1 MGKGEPATGVSK
13 NMGENEG
20 TAGAAAAT
28 AGEGFAVGE
37 AVLGTVVVEGN
48 TNEF

>member
-1 MGKGEPATGVSK
+1 MGKGDPATGVSK

-20 TAGAAAAT
+20 TAAAAGAAGGSA
-28 AGEGFAVGE
+28 EGE
-37 AVLGTVVVEGN
+37 AVLGTAVVEGK

>member
-1 MGKGEPATGVSK
+1 MGKGDPATGVSK

-20 TAGAAAAT
+20 TAGAAAA
-28 AGEGFAVGE
+28 AGGGPAEGE
-37 AVLGTVVVEGN
+37 AVLGTAVVEGN

>member
-1 MGKGEPATGVSK
+1 MGKGDPATGVSK

-20 TAGAAAAT
+20 TAGAAAA
-28 AGEGFAVGE
+28 AGGPAEGE
-37 AVLGTVVVEGN
+37 AVFGTAVVEGK

>member
-1 MGKGEPATGVSK
+1 MGKGDPATGVSK

-28 AGEGFAVGE
+28 AEGGPAEGE
-37 AVLGTVVVEGN
+37 AVLGTAVVEGN